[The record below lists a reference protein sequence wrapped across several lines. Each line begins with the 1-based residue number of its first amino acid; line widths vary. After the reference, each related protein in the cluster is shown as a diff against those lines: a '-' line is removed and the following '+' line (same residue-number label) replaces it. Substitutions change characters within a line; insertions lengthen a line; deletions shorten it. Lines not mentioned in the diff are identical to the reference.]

1 MARSDL
7 LLAMVRAGAAGN
19 RTLFRKAAEAVIAEE
34 RSKRH
39 DVLAEQLSQE
49 LLNHTQAPN
58 GSVLAGP
65 RVQDWLLELTP
76 QRRLHDLV
84 LEPEV
89 ASTIQEVIEEQ
100 RRGDLLRSH
109 NLTPRNRILLLGPP
123 GNGKTSLAEAL
134 AGELMV
140 PLLVVRY
147 ESVIGSYLGE
157 TASRLGRLFDIVRT
171 RPSVLFFDEFDT
183 LGKERGDTHE
193 TGEIKRVVSS
203 LLTQVDALP
212 PHVCLVTATNHDELL
227 DRAVWRRFQV
237 RLALN
242 PPTRDRATALLAKLC
257 ERVGFDL
264 GYSPRT
270 LADYLKGLSCAE
282 LEEFVLDVARQ
293 RVLSSPGA
301 RGAQITK
308 TRLAQWKVRAGR
320 PTSRS
325 QEGENDGAKA
335 TTDSA

>member
-49 LLNHTQAPN
+49 LLTHTQTPN
-58 GSVLAGP
+58 GSVVAGP
-65 RVQDWLLELTP
+65 RAQDWLLEVTP

-89 ASTIQEVIEEQ
+89 ASTIQEVVEEQ

-242 PPTRDRATALLAKLC
+242 PPTRDRATLLLAKLV

-264 GYSPRT
+264 GYTPRT
-270 LADYLKGLSCAE
+270 LADQLRGLSCAE

-293 RVLSSPGA
+293 RVLASPGA
-301 RGAQITK
+301 REAQITK
-308 TRLAQWKVRAGR
+308 TRLAQWKMRAGR
-320 PTSRS
+320 STERTR
-325 QEGENDGAKA
+325 EGENDGAKA
-335 TTDSA
+335 TIDSA